1 MGAATLLSRLLGM
14 VREMVYARFMGDGLV
29 ASAFFYAFQIPNLFR
44 RLLGEG
50 ALTAAFIPMFKEKE
64 MQEGEKAMWYVAN
77 ATVSALIIAC
87 SIAVTLIII
96 FSTAMIEGVNLG
108 LKTQLFF
115 GLLRIMA
122 PYVLMVCVAAVLM
135 GILNARGH
143 FFIPA
148 LGATMLNVVMIAAVL
163 SYCAKVWDASRR
175 QDLWL
180 GGRHLDCRSC
190 SNALPIPSPFQGRL
204 QASMDQSM
212 EERNR
217 P

>member
-96 FSTAMIEGVNLG
+96 FSTAMIDDSATKRGMIFN
-108 LKTQLFF
+108 
-115 GLLRIMA
+115 
-122 PYVLMVCVAAVLM
+122 VAAIWL
-135 GILNARGH
+135 
-143 FFIPA
+143 
-148 LGATMLNVVMIAAVL
+148 
-163 SYCAKVWDASRR
+163 ASSS
-175 QDLWL
+175 WL
-180 GGRHLDCRSC
+180 C
-190 SNALPIPSPFQGRL
+190 
-204 QASMDQSM
+204 
-212 EERNR
+212 
-217 P
+217 